1 MCKGQLSCFYNNNQ
15 HDWTDSYYKY
25 TSVIIS
31 NCSMKGNLH
40 LSPLQTVF
48 KGFFVCFTLNSHC
61 REVNIVYFTF
71 LNLEVICMT
80 KSIIYIMALPN
91 KVLRNLHLGS
101 TYTINTGNYELV
113 LVSLV
118 FQYLGVKK
126 WQWLVSE
133 FRCWG
138 ICSPSFCQPLT
149 SNETAIIV
157 HFIKWWS
164 VT

>member
-101 TYTINTGNYELV
+101 TY
-113 LVSLV
+113 
-118 FQYLGVKK
+118 
-126 WQWLVSE
+126 
-133 FRCWG
+133 
-138 ICSPSFCQPLT
+138 
-149 SNETAIIV
+149 IV
-157 HFIKWWS
+157 HHQHREIWISLSFISLS
-164 VT
+164 VPWGKKVAVTCQWIQVLRHLQSLFLPATHI